1 MFTDAVVEEQET
13 QTFVPVPY
21 PSVSS
26 MPKQLE
32 VQTSKDTTKRVPCK
46 SPAKVSKKKAKLQE
60 LAWKTSLDFED
71 FDFEN
76 FMEKVY
82 MLF

>member
-26 MPKQLE
+26 MPNQLE
-32 VQTSKDTTKRVPCK
+32 VETSKVTTKRVPCK